1 MTSFPG
7 SPRTLKGGFVLMD
20 ADGKA
25 VLRTVAFQYNPDSLS
40 RTLTPRGAKVDAG
53 DRLEGL
59 RLVGPPIETIKI
71 EIEID
76 ATDRLE
82 HPASNA
88 DTVANGI
95 AAELAELEMII
106 SPAPDDIAA
115 ADGLARS
122 GTLEVLP
129 LPSPLVLLALGR
141 NRLIPVRITEL
152 SIVEEAFDTQLN
164 PIRARVSLGLRA
176 LSIDDLAFG
185 SKGAELFMVA
195 ARRRDRMAKRRPP
208 NMQALG
214 LTGVP

>member
-141 NRLIPVRITEL
+141 NRLIPVRITEF

>member
-40 RTLTPRGAKVDAG
+40 RTLTPRGAKIDAG

-82 HPASNA
+82 HPGSNA

-95 AAELAELEMII
+95 AAELAELETII

-141 NRLIPVRITEL
+141 NRLIPVRITEF
-152 SIVEEAFDTQLN
+152 SIVEEAFDAQLN
-164 PIRARVSLGLRA
+164 PIRARVSLGMRA

>member
-40 RTLTPRGAKVDAG
+40 RTLTPRGAKIDAG

-82 HPASNA
+82 HPGSNA

-95 AAELAELEMII
+95 AAELAELETII

-122 GTLEVLP
+122 GALEVLP

-141 NRLIPVRITEL
+141 NRLIPVRITEF

-164 PIRARVSLGLRA
+164 PIRARVSLGMRA

>member
-95 AAELAELEMII
+95 AAELADLEMII